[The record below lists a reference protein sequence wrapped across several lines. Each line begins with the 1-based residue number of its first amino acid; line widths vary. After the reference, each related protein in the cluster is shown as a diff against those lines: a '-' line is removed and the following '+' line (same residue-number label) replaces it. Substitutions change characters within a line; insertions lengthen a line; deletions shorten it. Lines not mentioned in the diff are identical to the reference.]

1 MENHQRKTEYV
12 EFWSLYE
19 RLNTLTEWGL
29 LQSEYGCGKEVAA
42 IREQMDRA
50 LTEAEKAM
58 QGLTPDPVLKAQ
70 EPDEYEA
77 IRALC
82 PGGNTPAR
90 KIPDLEERMSG
101 AVLGRFAGC
110 TLGVPV
116 EGWDIDRMKDL
127 AAYTGMPFPPKDYW
141 TQAETPWGVQYGR
154 DQRVNYTRD
163 GINGVPVDDDITY
176 TILGLLILEKYG
188 FDFTTADVGAYW
200 KEYLPCACT
209 AEKVALENLRAG
221 IAAEHAAEK
230 NNPYA
235 QWIGADIRADGF
247 AYAAAKNISP

>member
-58 QGLTPDPVLKAQ
+58 QVLTPDPVLKAQ

-82 PGGNTPAR
+82 P
-90 KIPDLEERMSG
+90 
-101 AVLGRFAGC
+101 
-110 TLGVPV
+110 
-116 EGWDIDRMKDL
+116 
-127 AAYTGMPFPPKDYW
+127 AAIRRPGKS
-141 TQAETPWGVQYGR
+141 R
-154 DQRVNYTRD
+154 
-163 GINGVPVDDDITY
+163 I
-176 TILGLLILEKYG
+176 
-188 FDFTTADVGAYW
+188 W
-200 KEYLPCACT
+200 KS
-209 AEKVALENLRAG
+209 V
-221 IAAEHAAEK
+221 
-230 NNPYA
+230 
-235 QWIGADIRADGF
+235 
-247 AYAAAKNISP
+247 